1 MDALNVRPDTM
12 SQLQRVA
19 HARGTKPED
28 LADRAIRQF
37 LRDEARRMMQEE
49 SDAFR
54 RMHADLL
61 ARYPNEYVAIHEGQL
76 VDHDVDQLALLAR
89 IEGRYPDVPVLIRQ
103 VLPESDET
111 FTFRSPRLVDER

>member
-12 SQLQRVA
+12 SQLRRVA
-19 HARGTKPED
+19 HSKGTKPED

-37 LRDEARRMMQEE
+37 LRDEARRMMQHE

-61 ARYPNEYVAIHEGQL
+61 ARYPNEYVAIHQGQL
-76 VDHDVDQLALLAR
+76 VDHGADQLALLAR
-89 IEGRYPDVPVLIRQ
+89 IEDRFPDVPVLIRQ
-103 VLPESDET
+103 VLPEPDEI
-111 FTFRSPRLVDER
+111 FNFRSPRPGDER